1 MVSSP
6 EPTPTS
12 ASDSQRPYSNRDA
25 AHLIQSAGDADRI
38 QPQGERLQRGV
49 VAEQLRAVVR
59 LPDPEHEHVGFDL
72 GGWCGRC
79 GECGDGHQSIVP
91 SGNRHSSRGRGCVR
105 CGHASSR
112 PVGARAA
119 ATLAVCAIQV
129 GCTSSRQ
136 TSLDVPKGLQLIA
149 GLTGFADA
157 GGAVTQ
163 LGEYLLDT
171 LETTVVATFDMD
183 ELLDYR
189 ARRPTIY
196 FDQDHL
202 TDYTPST
209 LNLYL
214 ANDELGAAVPA
225 AHRLRARLPVGAL
238 HRRDA
243 AAHRPLRGVDDDV
256 GARHPDA
263 GSAHPADRRD
273 RERQPCGTHR
283 GHVDLE
289 AAHPGA
295 GERAAP
301 ARVPAAGAGAPTAG
315 FVLLIPHYLADTEYP
330 AAAVTALESVSAATG
345 LIFPTDR
352 LREEGRDFVGKIDG
366 QVEGNQELAK
376 LVGTLEERHDSYM
389 EENPL
394 RSPLTDTDGELPTA
408 DEIAAELQNFL
419 ASRRSGEDDRPKA

>member
-1 MVSSP
+1 MRDP
-6 EPTPTS
+6 GGLYELS
-12 ASDSQRPYSNRDA
+12 AD
-25 AHLIQSAGDADRI
+25 
-38 QPQGERLQRGV
+38 V
-49 VAEQLRAVVR
+49 
-59 LPDPEHEHVGFDL
+59 
-72 GGWCGRC
+72 
-79 GECGDGHQSIVP
+79 
-91 SGNRHSSRGRGCVR
+91 
-105 CGHASSR
+105 
-112 PVGARAA
+112 
-119 ATLAVCAIQV
+119 
-129 GCTSSRQ
+129 
-136 TSLDVPKGLQLIA
+136 LDVPKGLPLVA

-157 GGAVTQ
+157 GGTVTQ

-171 LETTVVATFDMD
+171 LETTVVATFDVD
-183 ELLDYR
+183 LLLDYR

-202 TDYTPST
+202 TDYTPLS

-214 ANDELGAAVPA
+214 ANDELGAQFLLLSGFEPDFQWEGFTAAMLQLIDRFEVSTTTWVHAIPMPVP
-225 AHRLRARLPVGAL
+225 HTRPIGVTVSGNRAELIEGMSVWKPRTQAPANAL
-238 HRRDA
+238 HLLEYR
-243 AAHRPLRGVDDDV
+243 LQ
-256 GARHPDA
+256 
-263 GSAHPADRRD
+263 
-273 RERQPCGTHR
+273 EL
-283 GHVDLE
+283 GH
-289 AAHPGA
+289 
-295 GERAAP
+295 
-301 ARVPAAGAGAPTAG
+301 PTAG

-419 ASRRSGEDDRPKA
+419 ASRRTGDDSRPGT